1 MLKQRGGLHIDNH
14 RLVCVASLLHQDDVH
29 VWDGAV
35 DRNAHRL
42 AYDPF
47 LKALCL
53 TAVRIAALLVIGL
66 CERGQRTWKALG
78 LLREMLDK

>member
-1 MLKQRGGLHIDNH
+1 MLKQRGGLHIDSH
-14 RLVCVASLLHQDDVH
+14 CLVCVTILLHVH